1 MDTPRGMGA
10 LGLQENRKGTPVVL
24 AFMEDLQDQGGTQ
37 TLEEALLEQQTPPTV
52 DIVRMTSMK

>member
-10 LGLQENRKGTPVVL
+10 MGLQESQKGTPVVL